1 MNVRDLER
9 LFTAHGVGAAK
20 MDATTRKLRECGRLP
35 VGGRGPNAPTIGFV
49 EAATILVAVAGS
61 AKGNEADAR
70 VGKLASLRCTS
81 GDYVSWSLPE
91 VLAQLLSDPATL
103 HGLAEV
109 RIARIK
115 KRATIH
121 FKDGRVE
128 EFLDQKPDTRVDRFD
143 VEGILPVALLD
154 LIASAIRDED
164 RDASRKTTKRK

>member
-1 MNVRDLER
+1 
-9 LFTAHGVGAAK
+9 

-35 VGGRGPNAPTIGFV
+35 VGGRGTNAPTIGFV

-70 VGKLASLRCTS
+70 VGKLESLRCTS
-81 GDYVSWSLPE
+81 GDHESWPLLE
-91 VLAQLLSDPATL
+91 VLALLLGDPAKL
-103 HGLAEV
+103 HGVAEV

-115 KRATIH
+115 KRATIQ
-121 FKDGRVE
+121 FEDGRVE

-143 VEGILPVALLD
+143 VEGILPAALLG